1 MVVKSEC
8 LLELIDDWIIELWM
22 VVVLVGRLWR
32 ALVKEFLQFEVTEF
46 WLVVVLVIVL
56 SLHTMRILSW
66 NCRCA
71 GRAPTA
77 SALKALVR
85 EEWPNV
91 VFILESKA
99 SLQK

>member
-1 MVVKSEC
+1 M
-8 LLELIDDWIIELWM
+8 
-22 VVVLVGRLWR
+22 
-32 ALVKEFLQFEVTEF
+32 
-46 WLVVVLVIVL
+46 VVLVIVL
-56 SLHTMRILSW
+56 SLRTMRILSW

-85 EEWPNV
+85 EEWPDV

>member
-1 MVVKSEC
+1 MC
-8 LLELIDDWIIELWM
+8 
-22 VVVLVGRLWR
+22 RLWR

-46 WLVVVLVIVL
+46 WLVYVLVIVL

-66 NCRCA
+66 NCRCP
-71 GRAPTA
+71 GRASTA

-85 EEWPNV
+85 EEWSDV
-91 VFILESKA
+91 VFISESKA